1 MKDRIKLEN
10 LRKRLRERLK
20 ISAVDRDILD
30 LIGEIEVVTND
41 LICVATRVKELRIET
56 SDAAWEG
63 KDNLQSLTKE
73 LKYYEQLANDGV
85 KYDPTF

>member
-20 ISAVDRDILD
+20 ISAVDPDILD
-30 LIGEIEVVTND
+30 LIRGIEDVTND
-41 LICVATRVKELRIET
+41 LICVATRVKELRRQVN
-56 SDAAWEG
+56 DAEWEG
-63 KDNLQSLTKE
+63 KDNLQKLTTE

>member
-1 MKDRIKLEN
+1 MKDLIRLEN

-20 ISAVDRDILD
+20 TSGADRDTLD
-30 LIGEIEVVTND
+30 LIREIESVTND
-41 LICVATRVKELRIET
+41 LICVAARVKQLRKEVG
-56 SDAAWEG
+56 DAAWEG
-63 KDNLQSLTKE
+63 NENLKKLERE

>member
-1 MKDRIKLEN
+1 MKDLIRLEN

-20 ISAVDRDILD
+20 TSGADRDTLD
-30 LIGEIEVVTND
+30 LIREIESVTND
-41 LICVATRVKELRIET
+41 LICVATRVKQLRTEVG
-56 SDAAWEG
+56 DAAWEG
-63 KDNLQSLTKE
+63 NENLKKLERE

>member
-1 MKDRIKLEN
+1 MKDLIRLEN

-20 ISAVDRDILD
+20 TSGADRDTLD
-30 LIGEIEVVTND
+30 LIREIESVTND
-41 LICVATRVKELRIET
+41 LICVATRVKQLRKEVG
-56 SDAAWEG
+56 DAAWEG
-63 KDNLQSLTKE
+63 NENLKKLERE

>member
-20 ISAVDRDILD
+20 ISGVDRDILD
-30 LIGEIEVVTND
+30 LIGEIESVTND
-41 LICVATRVKELRIET
+41 LICVATRVRELRKEV
-56 SDAAWEG
+56 DEAAWEG
-63 KDNLQSLTKE
+63 KDNLKNLERE
-73 LKYYEQLANDGV
+73 LKYYEQLSNDGV